1 MNILIF
7 GHCNF
12 GTIDVEECFKD
23 SGYRY
28 LYVESDSYKDRV
40 NKDFDVLFEKV
51 FEKGIENQKYDCVF
65 TFNYSPIISNNC
77 NKRNI
82 PYISFVY
89 DSPQVQLYSYT
100 VINTCNY
107 IFIFDKTQYYEL
119 KKEGIS
125 TVYYAPLAVNINRI
139 NRMINENKNC
149 ENRFKA
155 DISFVGSMYN
165 EKHNLYDRL
174 SGVTEYTK
182 GYLEALIQCQRRVYG
197 YFFLE
202 DMLNKEIIDD
212 MIRAYPVDTNK
223 DGVET
228 IEYLYANYFLARKLA
243 YEDRF
248 NILKLLG
255 ATFGDK
261 YKVNL
266 YTPNK
271 TPELRNV
278 NNMGPIDYY
287 NDMPYVF
294 NNSLINLNITLRSIK
309 SGIPLR
315 AMDICGAGGF
325 LLSNYQADFYDFFV
339 PGEDIV
345 LYDSIDDLISKCK
358 YYLTHDS
365 EREQIAKNGYEKV
378 ANAHTYNIRFKEI
391 FNIVFN

>member
-1 MNILIF
+1 
-7 GHCNF
+7 
-12 GTIDVEECFKD
+12 
-23 SGYRY
+23 
-28 LYVESDSYKDRV
+28 
-40 NKDFDVLFEKV
+40 
-51 FEKGIENQKYDCVF
+51 
-65 TFNYSPIISNNC
+65 
-77 NKRNI
+77 
-82 PYISFVY
+82 
-89 DSPQVQLYSYT
+89 
-100 VINTCNY
+100 
-107 IFIFDKTQYYEL
+107 
-119 KKEGIS
+119 
-125 TVYYAPLAVNINRI
+125 
-139 NRMINENKNC
+139 
-149 ENRFKA
+149 
-155 DISFVGSMYN
+155 
-165 EKHNLYDRL
+165 
-174 SGVTEYTK
+174 
-182 GYLEALIQCQRRVYG
+182 
-197 YFFLE
+197 
-202 DMLNKEIIDD
+202 MLNKEIIDD